1 MAIDYAN
8 ILTVVSRLI
17 NENGRAI
24 RLVEKDI
31 TPADATKPW
40 NGTKYPVGVIPY
52 GEVVNGVMMDT
63 ISSRYLGLT
72 IQEKDGIHAER
83 KYFVVSAAV
92 SIDPIEKWYAIVDTM
107 YNEMWKI
114 EASNVLQ
121 PGGTRL
127 LVAFQCAKRELYT

>member
-1 MAIDYAN
+1 MAIDYAT
-8 ILTVVSRLI
+8 ILATVTRLI

-24 RLVEKDI
+24 RLVEKDV
-31 TPADATKPW
+31 TLADASKPW
-40 NGTKYPVGVIPY
+40 NGTRTPSTPTPY
-52 GEVVNGVMMDT
+52 GELVNGVMMDT

-83 KYFVVSAAV
+83 KYFVVSASV
-92 SIDPIEKWYAIVDTM
+92 SIEPIEKWFAIVDTM

-121 PGGTRL
+121 PGDTRL
-127 LVAFQCAKRELYT
+127 LVAFQVAKRELYT